1 MMRRILSPRSSRPH
15 RKCRSA
21 SYGLAVN
28 TIGET
33 ADCSLPLSARD
44 CGAIPLADRLDKRK
58 RPGTFFGL
66 DSRGH
71 RSDRTPQWGPRKV
84 GRLFGA
90 RRNNGMNEP
99 CCLAAGRVIWSLRRR
114 EPSESPRHFAASMDE
129 SVIVGYYTLKKCL
142 SKAPRPSQIL
152 SERSMTHGKK

>member
-28 TIGET
+28 TIGN
-33 ADCSLPLSARD
+33 AAVCSLPLPTRD
-44 CGAIPLADRLDKRK
+44 CGTILLADRLDKRK
-58 RPGTFFGL
+58 RQRAFFEL

-71 RSDRTPQWGPRKV
+71 RSDRIP
-84 GRLFGA
+84 
-90 RRNNGMNEP
+90 
-99 CCLAAGRVIWSLRRR
+99 SR
-114 EPSESPRHFAASMDE
+114 ERPRHFAASMHE

-142 SKAPRPSQIL
+142 SEAPRPSQIL

>member
-28 TIGET
+28 TIGKT

-71 RSDRTPQWGPRKV
+71 RSDRTPSP
-84 GRLFGA
+84 
-90 RRNNGMNEP
+90 E
-99 CCLAAGRVIWSLRRR
+99 

-129 SVIVGYYTLKKCL
+129 SVIVGYYTLKKCRSPALPL
-142 SKAPRPSQIL
+142 SVNLK
-152 SERSMTHGKK
+152 ERT

>member
-15 RKCRSA
+15 RK
-21 SYGLAVN
+21 
-28 TIGET
+28 TIGKT

-71 RSDRTPQWGPRKV
+71 RSDRTPSP
-84 GRLFGA
+84 
-90 RRNNGMNEP
+90 E
-99 CCLAAGRVIWSLRRR
+99 

>member
-1 MMRRILSPRSSRPH
+1 MAETEGSLTDNAQYAILRFAKYKGPEISNIEAH
-15 RKCRSA
+15 
-21 SYGLAVN
+21 
-28 TIGET
+28 
-33 ADCSLPLSARD
+33 
-44 CGAIPLADRLDKRK
+44 GAIPLADRLDKRK

-71 RSDRTPQWGPRKV
+71 RSDRTPSP
-84 GRLFGA
+84 
-90 RRNNGMNEP
+90 E
-99 CCLAAGRVIWSLRRR
+99 

>member
-1 MMRRILSPRSSRPH
+1 MMRRTLSPRSSRPH

-28 TIGET
+28 TIGKT

-71 RSDRTPQWGPRKV
+71 RSDRTPSP
-84 GRLFGA
+84 
-90 RRNNGMNEP
+90 E
-99 CCLAAGRVIWSLRRR
+99 

-142 SKAPRPSQIL
+142 SEAFRPSQIL